1 MKVNKQVEEEQR
13 KVKRWIIKSQELQEL
28 NSFIRNVRLFCP
40 LYSTKN
46 S

>member
-28 NSFIRNVRLFCP
+28 NSFIRNV
-40 LYSTKN
+40 
-46 S
+46 